1 MRLVEIYA
9 RPDGGSVEDLN
20 IILRALDRRQ
30 ESCNCE
36 SVLFQK
42 PKGFQFASGG
52 WIDIRFLSAELAT
65 GRTFS
70 LASSPTESD
79 LRITYKRG
87 RSPFKV
93 QLQNSRPGDI
103 VLITQHGSNELVF
116 DKSAPAVFIAG
127 GVGIAPFRSIL
138 KEAVDYKE
146 RVPITLIYVDRA
158 DADFPFRE
166 EILGWRREWS
176 ELKTYFVA
184 TEREGRLTR
193 ERLEELI
200 GADVQDTAVLTYVAG
215 PPSMVKSTEVLLIQI
230 GVTGDRIRKDQ
241 FDGYQ

>member
-1 MRLVEIYA
+1 METYTQ
-9 RPDGGSVEDLN
+9 PEGGAPEDLN
-20 IILRALDRRQ
+20 IILRALGRLR
-30 ESCNCE
+30 ESSNCE

-42 PKGFQFASGG
+42 PRGFQFASGG

-70 LASSPTESD
+70 VASSPTESD

-93 QLQNSRPGDI
+93 QLQSCRPGDV
-103 VLITQHGSNELVF
+103 VLITQQGSNELVF

-138 KEAVDYKE
+138 KESVDHRE
-146 RVPITLIYVDRA
+146 RLPITLIYVDRA

-166 EILGWRREWS
+166 EILSWRGEWP
-176 ELKTYFVA
+176 ELKTHFVA

-193 ERLEELI
+193 DGLERLI
-200 GADVQDTAVLTYVAG
+200 GADVQDASVLAYVAG
-215 PPSMVKSTEVLLIQI
+215 PPGMVKSTEVLLTQI
-230 GVTGDRIRKDQ
+230 GVAGDRIRKDQ